1 MNKCSDSLIQEMLP
15 DLLHR
20 TLPAD
25 VRARVEAHLATCEE
39 CREDLEVLRAVKS
52 AAVFAPTIDVDRVV
66 KQIPPYRTIVAGV
79 ELPRRR
85 PAYQWLVAA
94 AVAIVLVGGSV
105 LITRQK
111 TADSRVVGVGGA
123 PSGGVAQ
130 SNPPA
135 TIPARLDSPKSIAP
149 SAPAH
154 THALALAADVD
165 GLSDG
170 SLVQLM
176 NEMNRFDALPATEPD
191 PVISVD
197 SGY

>member
-1 MNKCSDSLIQEMLP
+1 MNKCSDSSIQEMLP

-79 ELPRRR
+79 ELPPRR

-94 AVAIVLVGGSV
+94 AAAIVLVGG
-105 LITRQK
+105 
-111 TADSRVVGVGGA
+111 
-123 PSGGVAQ
+123 
-130 SNPPA
+130 
-135 TIPARLDSPKSIAP
+135 
-149 SAPAH
+149 
-154 THALALAADVD
+154 
-165 GLSDG
+165 
-170 SLVQLM
+170 
-176 NEMNRFDALPATEPD
+176 
-191 PVISVD
+191 
-197 SGY
+197 